1 MQAVVAHEYGQLRVE
16 QIAKPELDDPDR
28 VLVRVRAA
36 AINPLDYHEISGT
49 LVARPLLGWRR
60 PKNWRRGVDAAGVVE
75 AVGANVI
82 DVAVGDEVVAWVRG
96 ALAEYARPPA
106 KNTVRKPERLSF
118 EQACT
123 LPVAGVTALEA
134 VRDRGGVQ
142 AGHHV
147 LVYGA
152 SGGVGTFAVQIAKA
166 LGAHVTGVCST
177 RNVELVRSLGADE
190 VVDYTRDDAL
200 AARGRYDV
208 IVNCAG
214 KRSTRALRRALKDGG
229 TIVFAAGS
237 IRQMLGG
244 WLLKRLRS
252 YRTVSFIAD
261 VTPERLQSLAELCAD
276 GRVTPVIDRTYP
288 LADAREAL
296 DYLKQ
301 GHARGKVVLVP

>member
-1 MQAVVAHEYGQLRVE
+1 MHAVVAREYGHVRVE

-49 LVARPLLGWRR
+49 LIGRPLLGWRR
-60 PKNWRRGVDAAGVVE
+60 PKNWRRGVDAAGIVE
-75 AVGANVI
+75 AVGANVT

-106 KNTVRKPERLSF
+106 ASTVRKPERLSF

-134 VRDRGGVQ
+134 VRDRGGLRDGQ
-142 AGHHV
+142 QV
-147 LVYGA
+147 LIYGA

-166 LGAHVTGVCST
+166 LGAHVTAVCST
-177 RNVELVRSLGADE
+177 RNVELVQSLGADE
-190 VVDYTRDDAL
+190 VLDYTRDDAL
-200 AARGRYDV
+200 AARGRYDL

-214 KRSTRALRRALKDGG
+214 KRSTRELRRALKDGG
-229 TIVFAAGS
+229 AIVFVAGT

-244 WLLKRLRS
+244 WLLKRFRT
-252 YRTVSFIAD
+252 YRTISFIAS
-261 VTPERLQSLAELCAD
+261 VTPERLQSLADMCAD
-276 GRVTPVIDRTYP
+276 GRVTPVVDRTYP
-288 LADAREAL
+288 LAAAREAL
-296 DYLKQ
+296 AYLKQ
-301 GHARGKVVLVP
+301 GHARGKVVLLP